1 MDNNLKLRTEL
12 LKIGSINKVCPF
24 YI

>member
-12 LKIGSINKVCPF
+12 LKLGSINKVCPF